1 MTVPDAGKRIAELR
15 DRLSRANEAYYLE
28 AAPVMSDRDY
38 DLLLQELDVL
48 ERDHG
53 NSDPD
58 SPTRRVGG
66 AVTGKFAQVVHPIPL
81 LSLANSYDEAD
92 LFDFDR
98 RVAEILGHRDF
109 TYTAELKIDG
119 MAIRLRYES
128 GSLVLGATRG
138 DGEKGD
144 DITAN
149 IRTIRDI
156 PLRLPA
162 GADGIVEI
170 RGEAYMEKAAFGKM
184 NAQRES
190 DGESA
195 FANPRNATAGTLKQ
209 QDPRIVARRP
219 IRYFAYDI
227 VRDKPDAAQ
236 TQSRKL
242 DTLAAWGFHVSP
254 YRKHCATIQD
264 AADWIREIGAIR
276 NSLPFDTDGVVVKV
290 DEDRFRDVLG
300 ATAKAPRWAVAFKYQ
315 AEQGVT
321 KLLDITLQVGRLGTI
336 TPVAELEPVLLAGT
350 TVRRATL
357 HNQEEIARKDIR
369 IGDTV
374 VVEKAG
380 DIIPQVVSVVME
392 DGKPR
397 AEPFRFPTGCP
408 ACGSMLVKEA
418 DEVAWRC
425 VNVACPPQTRIRI
438 HHFASRDAMDI
449 DGLGEAVVE
458 QLLNA
463 GLVTTY
469 ADLYGL
475 TVEPLLELER
485 MGLKSAENL
494 IAAIEASKRQ
504 PFERVLYALGIRY
517 VGETVA
523 RDLARGI
530 GSMQALMGADTA
542 RISEIDGIGPRI
554 AASVRAFFDHP
565 GQRALAERLAAAG
578 LRMEAEVSAP
588 SSTFL
593 EGCVFVLTGSLPTLT
608 RTQAEAMIV
617 DNGGTVTGSVSKKT
631 TYLLAGEAAGSKLDK
646 AAALGIK
653 MIGEADFFRMIAE
666 RKADP
671 T

>member
-1 MTVPDAGKRIAELR
+1 MTPDAGKRIADLR
-15 DRLSRANEAYYLE
+15 DLLNRANEAYYQQ
-28 AAPVMSDRDY
+28 AAPLLSDREY
-38 DLLLQELDVL
+38 DRLLQELDTL

-53 NSDPD
+53 LTDPD

-66 AVTGKFAQVVHPIPL
+66 AVSGKFPQVLHPVPL
-81 LSLANSYDEAD
+81 LSLANSYNEAD
-92 LFDFDR
+92 IVDFDR
-98 RVAEILGHRDF
+98 RVADILGHRDF

-119 MAIRLRYES
+119 MAIRLRYED
-128 GSLVLGATRG
+128 GHLVLGATRG

-156 PLRLPA
+156 PLRLPEGVD
-162 GADGIVEI
+162 GALEI
-170 RGEAYMEKAAFGKM
+170 RGEAYMEKAAFARL
-184 NAQRES
+184 NAQREL
-190 DGESA
+190 DGEAA

-209 QDPRIVARRP
+209 QDPRTVARRP

-227 VRDKPDAAQ
+227 VRDKPDATQ

-242 DTLAAWGFHVSP
+242 TTLSEWGFQVSGF
-254 YRKHCATIQD
+254 RKHGASIRD
-264 AADWIREIGAIR
+264 VADWIREVGAIR
-276 NSLPFDTDGVVVKV
+276 HSLPFETDGVVVKV

-300 ATAKAPRWAVAFKYQ
+300 ATAKAPRWAVAYKYE

-350 TVRRATL
+350 TVKRATL
-357 HNQEEIARKDIR
+357 HNQEEITRKDIR

-392 DGKPR
+392 DGKTR
-397 AEPFRFPTGCP
+397 GGPFRFPSACP
-408 ACGSMLVKEA
+408 ACGSQLVKEPE
-418 DEVAWRC
+418 EVAWRC

-438 HHFASRDAMDI
+438 EHFASRDALDI
-449 DGLGEAVVE
+449 EGLGEAVVE

-463 GLVTTY
+463 GLVRTY
-469 ADLYGL
+469 ADLYDL

-485 MGLKSAENL
+485 MGRKSAENL
-494 IAAIEASKRQ
+494 VAAIASSKEK

-530 GSMQALMGADTA
+530 GSMRALMEADIP
-542 RISEIDGIGPRI
+542 RISAIDGIGPRI
-554 AASVRAFFDHP
+554 AASVRAFLDHP
-565 GQRALAERLAAAG
+565 GQRALVERLAESG
-578 LRMEAEVSAP
+578 LAMEADLKAP

-593 EGCVFVLTGSLPTLT
+593 DGCVFVLTGSLPTLT
-608 RTQAEAMIV
+608 RSQAETLIL
-617 DNGGTVTGSVSKKT
+617 DNGGMVTGSVSKKT
-631 TYLLAGEAAGSKLDK
+631 TYVLAGESAGSKLEK

-666 RKADP
+666 QKVIP

>member
-1 MTVPDAGKRIAELR
+1 MTAGAGTRITELR
-15 DRLSRANEAYYLE
+15 DLLHRANEAYYQE
-28 AAPVMSDRDY
+28 AAPLLSDRDY
-38 DLLLQELDVL
+38 DRYLEELAAL
-48 ERDHG
+48 EREHG
-53 NSDPD
+53 LDDPD

-66 AVTGKFAQVVHPIPL
+66 AVSGRFPQVAHPIPL

-98 RVAEILGHRDF
+98 RVADLLGHREF

-119 MAIRLRYES
+119 MAIRLRYED
-128 GSLVLGATRG
+128 GALVLGATRG
-138 DGEKGD
+138 DGETGD

-170 RGEAYMEKAAFGKM
+170 RGEAYMEKAAFAKM

-190 DGESA
+190 DGEAA

-209 QDPRIVARRP
+209 QDPRTVARRP

-227 VRDKPDAAQ
+227 VRDKPDAGQ

-242 DTLAAWGFHVSP
+242 DTLAAWGFQVGT

-264 AADWIREIGAIR
+264 VAAWIREVGAIR
-276 NSLPFDTDGVVVKV
+276 HGLPFDTDGVVVKV

-300 ATAKAPRWAVAFKYQ
+300 ATAKAPRWAVAYKYE

-336 TPVAELEPVLLAGT
+336 TPVAELEPVFLAGT
-350 TVRRATL
+350 TVKRATL

-380 DIIPQVVSVVME
+380 DIIPQVVSVVVE
-392 DGKPR
+392 DGNPR
-397 AEPFRFPTGCP
+397 AEPFRFPTECP
-408 ACGSMLVKEA
+408 ACGSALVKEP

-438 HHFASRDAMDI
+438 EHFASRDAMDI

-458 QLLNA
+458 QLLGA

-485 MGLKSAENL
+485 MGRKSAENL
-494 IAAIEASKRQ
+494 VAAIEASKTR

-530 GSMQALMGADTA
+530 GSLQALMEADIA

-593 EGCVFVLTGSLPTLT
+593 AGCMFVLTGTLPTLT
-608 RTQAEAMIV
+608 RNQAEAMILE
-617 DNGGTVTGSVSKKT
+617 NGGAVSGSVSKKT
-631 TYLLAGEAAGSKLDK
+631 TYLLAGESAGSKLDK
-646 AAALGIK
+646 AAGLGIK
-653 MIGEADFFRMIAE
+653 IIGEADFFRMLEEQKVI
-666 RKADP
+666 P

>member
-1 MTVPDAGKRIAELR
+1 MTPDAGKRIADLR
-15 DRLSRANEAYYLE
+15 DLLNRANEAYYQQ
-28 AAPVMSDRDY
+28 AAPLLSDREY
-38 DLLLQELDVL
+38 DRLLQELYTL

-53 NSDPD
+53 LTDPD

-66 AVTGKFAQVVHPIPL
+66 AVSGKFPQVLHPVPL
-81 LSLANSYDEAD
+81 LSLANSYNEAD
-92 LFDFDR
+92 IVDFDR
-98 RVAEILGHRDF
+98 RVADILGHRDF

-119 MAIRLRYES
+119 MAIRLRYED
-128 GSLVLGATRG
+128 GHLVLGATRG

-156 PLRLPA
+156 PLRLPEGVD
-162 GADGIVEI
+162 GALEI
-170 RGEAYMEKAAFGKM
+170 RGEAYMEKAAFARL
-184 NAQRES
+184 NAQREL
-190 DGESA
+190 DGEAA

-209 QDPRIVARRP
+209 QDPRTVARRP

-227 VRDKPDAAQ
+227 VRDKPDATQ

-242 DTLAAWGFHVSP
+242 TTLADWGFQVSG
-254 YRKHCATIQD
+254 YRKHGASIRD
-264 AADWIREIGAIR
+264 VADWIREVGAIR
-276 NSLPFDTDGVVVKV
+276 HSLPFETDGVVVKV

-300 ATAKAPRWAVAFKYQ
+300 ATAKAPRWAVAYKYE

-350 TVRRATL
+350 TVKRATL
-357 HNQEEIARKDIR
+357 HNQEEITRKDIR

-392 DGKPR
+392 DGKTR
-397 AEPFRFPTGCP
+397 GVPFRFPSACP
-408 ACGSMLVKEA
+408 ACGSQLVKEPE
-418 DEVAWRC
+418 EVAWRC

-438 HHFASRDAMDI
+438 EHFASRDALDI

-463 GLVTTY
+463 GLVRTY
-469 ADLYGL
+469 ADLYDL
-475 TVEPLLELER
+475 TVDPLLELER
-485 MGLKSAENL
+485 MGRKSAENL
-494 IAAIEASKRQ
+494 VAAIASSKEK

-530 GSMQALMGADTA
+530 GSMRALMEADIP
-542 RISEIDGIGPRI
+542 RISAIDGIGPRI
-554 AASVRAFFDHP
+554 AASVRAFLDHP
-565 GQRALAERLAAAG
+565 GQRALVERLAESG
-578 LRMEAEVSAP
+578 LAMEADLKAP

-593 EGCVFVLTGSLPTLT
+593 DGCVFVLTGSLPTLT
-608 RTQAEAMIV
+608 RSQAETLIL
-617 DNGGTVTGSVSKKT
+617 DNGGMVTGSVSKKT
-631 TYLLAGEAAGSKLDK
+631 TYLLAGESAGSKLEK

-666 RKADP
+666 RKVIP

>member
-1 MTVPDAGKRIAELR
+1 MTPDAGKRIADLR
-15 DRLSRANEAYYLE
+15 DLLNRANEAYYQQ
-28 AAPVMSDRDY
+28 AAPLLSDREY
-38 DLLLQELDVL
+38 DRLLQELDTL

-53 NSDPD
+53 LTDPD

-66 AVTGKFAQVVHPIPL
+66 AVSGKFPQVLHPVPL
-81 LSLANSYDEAD
+81 LSLANSYNEAD
-92 LFDFDR
+92 IVDFDR
-98 RVAEILGHRDF
+98 RVADILGHRDF

-119 MAIRLRYES
+119 MAIRLRYED
-128 GSLVLGATRG
+128 GHLVLGATRG

-156 PLRLPA
+156 PLRLPEGVD
-162 GADGIVEI
+162 GALEI
-170 RGEAYMEKAAFGKM
+170 RGEAYMEKAAFARL
-184 NAQRES
+184 NAQREL
-190 DGESA
+190 DGEAA

-209 QDPRIVARRP
+209 QDPRTVARRP

-227 VRDKPDAAQ
+227 VRDKPDATQ

-242 DTLAAWGFHVSP
+242 TTLADWGFQVSG
-254 YRKHCATIQD
+254 YRKHGAGIREV
-264 AADWIREIGAIR
+264 ADWIREVGAIR
-276 NSLPFDTDGVVVKV
+276 HSLPFETDGVVVKV

-300 ATAKAPRWAVAFKYQ
+300 ATAKAPRWAVAYKYE

-350 TVRRATL
+350 TVKRATL
-357 HNQEEIARKDIR
+357 HNQEEITRKDIR

-392 DGKPR
+392 DGKTR
-397 AEPFRFPTGCP
+397 GVPFRFPSACP
-408 ACGSMLVKEA
+408 ACGSQLVKEPE
-418 DEVAWRC
+418 EVAWRC

-438 HHFASRDAMDI
+438 EHFASRDALDI

-463 GLVTTY
+463 GLVRTY
-469 ADLYGL
+469 ADLYDL

-485 MGLKSAENL
+485 MGRKSAENL
-494 IAAIEASKRQ
+494 LAAIASSKEK

-530 GSMQALMGADTA
+530 GSMRALMEADIP
-542 RISEIDGIGPRI
+542 RISAIDGIGPRI
-554 AASVRAFFDHP
+554 AASVRAFLDHP
-565 GQRALAERLAAAG
+565 GQRALVERLAESG
-578 LRMEAEVSAP
+578 LAMEADLKAP

-593 EGCVFVLTGSLPTLT
+593 DGCVFVLTGSLPTLT
-608 RTQAEAMIV
+608 RSQAETLIL
-617 DNGGTVTGSVSKKT
+617 DNGGMVTGSVSKKT
-631 TYLLAGEAAGSKLDK
+631 TYLLAGESAGSKLEK

-666 RKADP
+666 RKVIP

>member
-1 MTVPDAGKRIAELR
+1 MTSDAGKRIAELR
-15 DRLSRANEAYYLE
+15 DLLNRANDAYYQQ
-28 AAPVMSDRDY
+28 AAPLLSDREY
-38 DLLLQELDVL
+38 DRLLEELAAL
-48 ERDHG
+48 EREHG
-53 NSDPD
+53 LIDPD

-66 AVTGKFAQVVHPIPL
+66 AVSGKFPQVVHPIPL

-98 RVAEILGHRDF
+98 RVADILGHRDF

-119 MAIRLRYES
+119 MAIRLRYED
-128 GSLVLGATRG
+128 GNLVLGATRG

-156 PLRLPA
+156 PLRLPD
-162 GADGIVEI
+162 GADGALEI
-170 RGEAYMEKAAFGKM
+170 RGEAYMEKAAFATM
-184 NAQRES
+184 NAQREL
-190 DGESA
+190 DGEAA

-209 QDPRIVARRP
+209 QDPRTVARRP

-227 VRDKPDAAQ
+227 VRDKPDATQ

-242 DTLAAWGFHVSP
+242 TALAGWGFQVSG
-254 YRKHCATIQD
+254 YRKHCATIREVS
-264 AADWIREIGAIR
+264 DWIREIGAIR
-276 NSLPFDTDGVVVKV
+276 HSLPFETDGVVVKV

-300 ATAKAPRWAVAFKYQ
+300 ATAKAPRWAVAYKYE

-350 TVRRATL
+350 TVKRATL
-357 HNQEEIARKDIR
+357 HNQEEITRKDIR

-392 DGKPR
+392 VGKER
-397 AEPFRFPTGCP
+397 SEPYRFPSTCP
-408 ACGSMLVKEA
+408 ACGSVLVKEP

-438 HHFASRDAMDI
+438 EHFASRDALDI
-449 DGLGEAVVE
+449 EGLGEAVVE

-463 GLVTTY
+463 GLIRTY
-469 ADLYGL
+469 ADLYDL
-475 TVEPLLELER
+475 SVEPLLALER
-485 MGLKSAENL
+485 MGRKSAENL
-494 IAAIEASKRQ
+494 VAAIAASKQQ

-530 GSMQALMGADTA
+530 GSMRALMEADIP
-542 RISEIDGIGPRI
+542 RISAIDGIGPRI

-565 GQRALAERLAAAG
+565 GQRALVERLAEAG
-578 LRMEAEVSAP
+578 LAMEADLKAP

-593 EGCVFVLTGSLPTLT
+593 EGCVFVLTGTLPTLT
-608 RTQAEAMIV
+608 RSQAEALILE
-617 DNGGTVTGSVSKKT
+617 NGGSVTGSVSKKT
-631 TYLLAGEAAGSKLDK
+631 TYLLAGESAGSKLDK

-653 MIGEADFFRMIAE
+653 IIGEADFFRMLEEQKVI
-666 RKADP
+666 P
-671 T
+671 I